1 MKDRYTTTLG
11 ITSKD
16 NNEVREEND
25 FYATEPKA
33 LEELLKH
40 IKFNNNVWECSC
52 GQGHLSEVLKNNG
65 YNVKSTDLIDRG
77 YGEGNIDFLKQTDV
91 FNGDIVTNP
100 PFKLLN
106 KFIEKAMDLLPVG
119 NKLALFVK
127 IQVLE
132 SKSRKLLFEKLP
144 PKLVYVSSSRLR
156 CARNGEFDKYSEN
169 YKVMTFC
176 WIIFEK
182 GYKGDTILKW
192 FN

>member
-1 MKDRYTTTLG
+1 MKNKSLVAVGSTT
-11 ITSKD
+11 K
-16 NNEVREEND
+16 NNKEKREEND

-52 GQGHLSEVLKNNG
+52 GQGHLSEVLKTNG

-77 YGEGNIDFLKQTDV
+77 YGDGGVDFLKQTEKFD
-91 FNGDIVTNP
+91 GDIVTNP
-100 PFKLLN
+100 PFKYISE
-106 KFIEKAMDLLPVG
+106 FIEKAMDLLVED

-132 SKSRKLLFEKLP
+132 SKSRRLLFEKFP
-144 PKLVYVSSSRLR
+144 PKFVYVSSSRLQ
-156 CARNGEFDKYSEN
+156 CARDGRFDKYN
-169 YKVMTFC
+169 VNVMSFC

>member
-1 MKDRYTTTLG
+1 MKNKSLIAIGSTT
-11 ITSKD
+11 K
-16 NNEVREEND
+16 NNKEKREEND

-40 IKFNNNVWECSC
+40 ITFNTNVWECSC
-52 GQGHLSEVLKNNG
+52 GQGHLSEVLKTNG

-77 YGEGNIDFLKQTDV
+77 FGIGGIDFLKQTEV

-100 PFKLLN
+100 PFKLISE
-106 KFIEKAMDLLPVG
+106 FIEKGMSLLFDG

-132 SKSRKLLFEKLP
+132 SKSRRLLFEKFP
-144 PKLVYVSSSRLR
+144 PKFVYVSSSRLQ
-156 CARNGEFDKYSEN
+156 CAREGQFDKYN
-169 YKVMTFC
+169 VNVMTFC